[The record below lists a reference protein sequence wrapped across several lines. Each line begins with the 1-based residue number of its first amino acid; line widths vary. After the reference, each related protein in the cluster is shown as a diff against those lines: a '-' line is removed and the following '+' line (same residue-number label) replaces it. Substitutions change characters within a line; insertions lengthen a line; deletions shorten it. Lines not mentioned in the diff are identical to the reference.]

1 MTRIVGGAARG
12 FRLRVPE
19 SGTRP
24 TSDRAREAV
33 FSSLESLRGPWA
45 GAVVLDLYAGSGAL
59 GLEALSR
66 GAAHVDLV
74 ESDRAAASVLTMN
87 VAAVQGADGVEGTA
101 QLHASTV
108 QRWLARAAGPHAAG
122 RRAAGPYD
130 VVFCD
135 PPYSTPPDEVA
146 EVLSRLVG
154 ALADDTVLADHGA
167 LADHGTLADDAVL
180 VVERAHRGPSWV
192 WPPGLVALRD
202 RAYGDAHLWIGGAED
217 SWGAS
222 GSEGQ

>member
-12 FRLRVPE
+12 RRLRVPDT
-19 SGTRP
+19 GTRP

-66 GAAHVDLV
+66 GAVHVDLV
-74 ESDRAAASVLTMN
+74 ESDR
-87 VAAVQGADGVEGTA
+87 VAATVLEANGAAVEGADGVRGAA
-101 QLHASTV
+101 QVHAITV
-108 QRWLARAAGPHAAG
+108 QRWLARHARSLDGERPDA
-122 RRAAGPYD
+122 RPYD

-135 PPYSTPPDEVA
+135 PPYTAPSDEVA
-146 EVLSRLVG
+146 GVLSGLIG
-154 ALADDTVLADHGA
+154 ALADG
-167 LADHGTLADDAVL
+167 AVL
-180 VVERAHRGPSWV
+180 VVERPHRGASWV

-202 RAYGDAHLWIGGAED
+202 RAYGEAHLWIGGVTDA
-217 SWGAS
+217 
-222 GSEGQ
+222 